1 MVYNVPKTV
10 PFVKGEE
17 FQLDFPLIDLAIKV
31 STKAHEGQYRKGTNL
46 PYISHP
52 YAGGMLLMSS
62 ECTSEVVAA
71 GILHDTVE
79 DTELTLLDIEE
90 QFGPKVASIV
100 EECSEPNKEWSWEE
114 RKEHTIEYLKTAP
127 IEVKLVTCADKL
139 HNVRTMY
146 ENYQLEGE
154 DFWNRFNRGK
164 EKQAWYYR
172 NIVKSLR
179 VNSTF
184 PMLDALQ
191 EEVEKLFN
199 DSL

>member
-52 YAGGMLLMSS
+52 YAVGMLLMSY

-79 DTELTLLDIEE
+79 DTELTLKDIEE

-100 EECSEPNKEWSWEE
+100 EGCSEPNKEWSWEE
-114 RKEHTIEYLKTAP
+114 RK
-127 IEVKLVTCADKL
+127 
-139 HNVRTMY
+139 
-146 ENYQLEGE
+146 
-154 DFWNRFNRGK
+154 
-164 EKQAWYYR
+164 
-172 NIVKSLR
+172 NI
-179 VNSTF
+179 F
-184 PMLDALQ
+184 G
-191 EEVEKLFN
+191 
-199 DSL
+199 